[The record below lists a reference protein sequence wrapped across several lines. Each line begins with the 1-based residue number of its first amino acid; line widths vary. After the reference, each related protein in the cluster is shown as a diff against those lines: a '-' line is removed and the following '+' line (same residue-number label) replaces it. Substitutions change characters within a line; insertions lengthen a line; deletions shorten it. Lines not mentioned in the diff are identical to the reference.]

1 MQPYS
6 LLPFSHG
13 LATAKAG
20 GCLGAAVWR
29 FRSLDQPSVVQL
41 LILVAA
47 VAIVGVV
54 WAWEMVVDEEGYI
67 YIYIFNLCKYIYIHK
82 KYISKYLL
90 SIINIYIYIHIYI

>member
-67 YIYIFNLCKYIYIHK
+67 YIFFLIYV
-82 KYISKYLL
+82 
-90 SIINIYIYIHIYI
+90 NIYIYIYTKNIYRNICYL